1 MQGSESRAA
10 CIIAPVWVAWGCGRR
25 ACAGSC
31 KSGACNLSVSW
42 DTRERYLHSAPV
54 TGSVAGGD
62 SSISIVVQ
70 CQDTPQPAQACSVM
84 ERPAEGLGAC
94 ADTANCCP
102 DRSGRAP
109 RAQVVWLQSGISEPR
124 FEEALAR
131 AGIRVVPD
139 RCLKVDRARALSRL

>member
-1 MQGSESRAA
+1 MA
-10 CIIAPVWVAWGCGRR
+10 
-25 ACAGSC
+25 
-31 KSGACNLSVSW
+31 
-42 DTRERYLHSAPV
+42 
-54 TGSVAGGD
+54 
-62 SSISIVVQ
+62 
-70 CQDTPQPAQACSVM
+70 
-84 ERPAEGLGAC
+84 RPAEGLGAC
-94 ADTANCCP
+94 ADTASCCP